1 MGHHYLPQHYLL
13 GFADGVKVWGH
24 DVRAR
29 RSFRTQVKSLANETG
44 MYTEELEKHLANVVE
59 GPAQDVIDRARKRL
73 KLRDEDREVLA
84 AYIIAMWQRVPAGRK
99 RVAGHIP
106 SLAETIKMQVV
117 QQLDAIAASEPDLSE
132 AATRRKEEVG
142 RIISA
147 YKEDPPDYFWHHTLK
162 SGATPRTVQGLLSMN
177 WHFLVSPGE
186 SFITCDNPTFFFESV
201 GIAAHESELSFP
213 LSSEVCFWANRA
225 NSGRPQ
231 YFTTDRSIV
240 LELNRRSAHNT
251 QRFIYTREEAPWVLS
266 FAAKNHPLHRLL

>member
-13 GFADGVKVWGH
+13 GFADGVKLWGH
-24 DVRAR
+24 DVGAR
-29 RSFRTQVKSLANETG
+29 RSFRTQVKSLANETD
-44 MYTEELEKHLANVVE
+44 MYTEELENYLANAVE

-84 AYIIAMWQRVPAGRK
+84 AYIIAMWKRVPAGRK

-106 SLAETIKMQVV
+106 ELAETIKMQVV
-117 QQLDAIAASEPDLSE
+117 RQLNTLAASEPDLAE
-132 AATRRKEEVG
+132 TANKRKEEVH

-147 YKEDPPDYFWHHTLK
+147 YKENPPDYFWHHTLK
-162 SGATPRTVQGLLSMN
+162 NGATPRMVQGLLSMD

-186 SFITCDNPTFFFESV
+186 DFITCDNPAFFFKSM
-201 GIAAHESELSFP
+201 GIGASESELSFP
-213 LSSEVCFWANRA
+213 LSSEICFWANRA
-225 NSGRPQ
+225 SSNRPQ

-240 LELNRRSAHNT
+240 LEINRRSAHNT

-266 FAAKNHPLHRLL
+266 FAAKSHPLRRLS